1 MAPFDIAPSAFRVD
15 VRDQALELAVAQA
28 LHLARDAEAAGFS
41 IAFDALGNIELPPD
55 PSAASDQAHLN
66 SIASLYL
73 ASELENTELV
83 TAAEALCGVAMGG
96 GLSIDLGDAVN
107 DIAAFWHTRN
117 ERTNSSER
125 RAFYVHLFGG
135 DAQAG
140 QHTGPG
146 GAASQGF
153 EMDFIDLCE
162 ALYRVDQGAMPGGAL
177 DPAQR
182 AHVAVAA
189 RQVVSELVERSGGI
203 SAFIANDI
211 LSTVQSAIKLLKHP
225 TLMHAFGGRT
235 LWDVVRAVAHRYL
248 RTEPIIEARVDR
260 AKSGFAVLSWLASV
274 VPQLQDSSAPLVM
287 LGDPVLAN
295 AATWLQSSLDLSEK
309 LNAAPGG

>member
-1 MAPFDIAPSAFRVD
+1 MAPFDIAPSTYRVD
-15 VRDQALELAVAQA
+15 VRDQSLELAVAQA
-28 LHLARDAEAAGFS
+28 LSQARGAEASGFS
-41 IAFDALGNIELPPD
+41 IAFDVLGNIELPPD

-83 TAAEALCGVAMGG
+83 TAAETLCGVAMGG
-96 GLSIDLGDAVN
+96 GLSINLGDAVN
-107 DIAAFWHTRN
+107 DIAIFWHARN
-117 ERTNSSER
+117 ERTNASER
-125 RAFYVHLFGG
+125 RAFYVHMFGG

-140 QHTGPG
+140 HQTGPA

-162 ALYRVDQGAMPGGAL
+162 ALYRVDQGAMLGGAL
-177 DPAQR
+177 DEA
-182 AHVAVAA
+182 AVARVTLA
-189 RQVVSELVERSGGI
+189 GRQVVSVLVESSGGI

-225 TLMHAFGGRT
+225 ALMRAFGGHT

-274 VPQLQDSSAPLVM
+274 APKLQDSAVPPVT

-309 LNAAPGG
+309 LSATPGS